1 MAKKKIPQEI
11 DTNYFSII
19 NIQRNLYEIQSKNT
33 HHCWIVQKSYDSES
47 CHIMHKYRKNVKKY
61 HDQCNASSLK
71 SAINKIKKHDA
82 YKIKEGK
89 Y

>member
-71 SAINKIKKHDA
+71 SAINKINKHDA
-82 YKIKEGK
+82 YKIKEGN

>member
-33 HHCWIVQKSYDSES
+33 HHCWIVQKSSDSEA
-47 CHIMHKYRKNVKKY
+47 CHIKHKYRKNVKKY

-71 SAINKIKKHDA
+71 SAINIIKKHDA